1 MSAALESARIPAALV
16 AESDYAL
23 RYGTLCAR
31 VDQLAY
37 VLEEAMG
44 QVDLAPRL
52 RARLVAALE
61 AAKKASGL

>member
-31 VDQLAY
+31 VDQLAA
-37 VLEEAMG
+37 VLDETLS
-44 QVDLAPRL
+44 QVVMPPRL